1 MDLKKSRQKK
11 KFITIMKFMNNVVI
25 AQASQSIIDVVV
37 KFCFLKCYYFFM
49 RFSGEIPAEDP
60 DANNTRR

>member
-1 MDLKKSRQKK
+1 
-11 KFITIMKFMNNVVI
+11 MKFMNNVVI